1 MKMHFVN
8 TTVRALVAIV
18 ATTFTSAA
26 LLQAGIYQDFVKTLD
41 PSYYYELNE
50 TDPDGG
56 VVDSIGNAPDG
67 SFNGDYDNGP
77 AEIHVSGPDILLEG
91 GAWTDAADEW
101 PDIGAQISLVGLGED
116 NFAHASN
123 NNGHINLGDQNLF
136 GAPAMT
142 VAMFAKGGGNA
153 QGGDR
158 LFTNNLQD
166 PTRSFQIDVGNDGLL
181 VSVDPN
187 VDGCDEFNCANRS
200 LFFPGEG
207 GDGFS
212 NTGADR
218 GLISEDNGWWHIIAS
233 TEGNTSAERTENIR
247 LWLNG
252 VDRTADMKPGTTGW
266 GFDTTIAK
274 IGGRREDPTDSTTH
288 SGAQDEVA
296 IWLGRALSDEE
307 ALSLYLAATDPNF
320 TIPGG
325 EPCDFDGNEVCDV
338 ADLDELLYAGLG
350 GNDLKYDLDGSG
362 TVDLGDRD
370 EWLSQVNSFPGDFD
384 LNGEVVAGDLN
395 VLGGNWRRMDLTSW
409 GQGDSDG
416 DGDADAG
423 DLNALGSNWQAGV
436 AAASSTAA
444 VPEPTGI
451 MLSLLGLLGLFTASR
466 RR

>member
-1 MKMHFVN
+1 MTTHFVN
-8 TTVRALVAIV
+8 TTVRVLVAIV

-26 LLQAGIYQDFVKTLD
+26 LLEAGTYQDFVKFLE
-41 PSYYYELNE
+41 PAYYYELNE
-50 TDPDGG
+50 TDSDGE
-56 VVDSIGNAPDG
+56 VVDSTGNAPFG

-77 AEIHVSGPDILLEG
+77 AQVGVPGPDFLLEG
-91 GAWTDAADEW
+91 GAWTMSEEW
-101 PDIGAQISLVGLGED
+101 PDIGDQIPLVGLGED
-116 NFAHASN
+116 NLAHASN

-166 PTRSFQIDVGNDGLL
+166 PTRSFQINVGNDGLV

-187 VDGCDEFNCANRS
+187 VECDEVVCRHKS
-200 LFFPGEG
+200 LYLPGEG

-212 NTGADR
+212 NQGVDR
-218 GLISEDNGWWHIIAS
+218 GLIGIDNGWWHIIAS
-233 TEGNTSAERTENIR
+233 TEGNTSEERAENIR

-252 VDRTADMKPGTTGW
+252 VDRTADMKPGTVGW
-266 GFDTTIAK
+266 GINTNIAK
-274 IGGRREDPTDSTTH
+274 IGGRRADPTNSTTH
-288 SGAQDEVA
+288 SGQQDEVA
-296 IWLGRALSDEE
+296 IWLGRVLTDEE
-307 ALSLYLAATDPNF
+307 ALSLYFAATDPNF
-320 TIPGG
+320 VVPGG
-325 EPCDFDGNEVCDV
+325 DPCDFDDNGVCDIV
-338 ADLDELLYAGLG
+338 DLDELLYVGLG
-350 GNDLKYDLDGSG
+350 SNDPVYDLDGSG
-362 TVDLGDRD
+362 TVDLDDRD

-384 LNGEVVAGDLN
+384 LNGQVVSGDLN
-395 VLGGNWRRMDLTSW
+395 TLGGNWRRTDLTSY

-436 AAASSTAA
+436 AAAPSTAA

-451 MLSLLGLLGLFTASR
+451 MLFLLGLLGLLTAIR